1 MKLTCTD
8 KFRKGNPVLLTL
20 ENLPRTIA
28 VERVNGMPQVVM
40 VDQRRLPGELAYLRT
55 SDWRTVIDAVKT
67 LAVRGAPALG
77 VAGAAVVMLRAFEFV
92 AANEADTQAA
102 ASCQTASEDVYA
114 CLMCQRGPR
123 ATQDSEGPQN
133 GSESLVV
140 DDGET
145 TKDAFG
151 STREALAEA
160 VRAEG
165 DESVVATACAEPA
178 EPAEPAAA
186 PAARTFTCE
195 ALDAHRTFVLDERA
209 FDPELFSMA
218 LDFAGNLVKN
228 ARPTAVNLG
237 WGVDRALAVARK
249 ALEEGKGPQ
258 AVADALYQ
266 CVVDLVTEDEA
277 VNRAIGRNGANRL
290 RSLSETKGRPLRVLT
305 HCNAG
310 SLATAFYGTALG
322 VIYAAAEEG
331 LIERVYADE
340 TRPVGQGA
348 RLTSWELAQA
358 GVPVTLIC
366 DNMAAS
372 VMAQGLVDAVVV
384 GADRITANGDA
395 ANKIGT
401 LGVAVLAKHF
411 GIPFYVAAPTST
423 IDAAMATGVD
433 IPIEERDPSEVLS
446 EPIPGVAVYNPAFDV
461 TPADLITA
469 VITEVD

>member
-1 MKLTCTD
+1 MH
-8 KFRKGNPVLLTL
+8 LTL
-20 ENLPRTIA
+20 EKLPRTIT
-28 VERVNGMPQVVM
+28 VEFANGVPEVVM
-40 VDQRRLPGELAYLRT
+40 VDQRLLPDELAYLRT

-102 ASCQTASEDVYA
+102 ACCQTPSDDVYA
-114 CLMCQRGPR
+114 CLMCQRGPKG
-123 ATQDSEGPQN
+123 ALDIEEPQN
-133 GSESLVV
+133 GSESFATS
-140 DDGET
+140 DNAPADSARAAIYGAT
-145 TKDAFG
+145 A
-151 STREALAEA
+151 AEA
-160 VRAEG
+160 VAEG
-165 DESVVATACAEPA
+165 SCAGPSVPS
-178 EPAEPAAA
+178 AA
-186 PAARTFTCE
+186 PTMTAAFDPSTRTFTCD

-209 FDPELFSMA
+209 FDPGLFSMA
-218 LDFAGNLVKN
+218 LEFAGNLAKS

-237 WGVDRALAVARK
+237 WGVDRALAVAHE
-249 ALEEGKGPQ
+249 ALGEGQGPE
-258 AVADALYQ
+258 AVAEALYQ
-266 CVVDLVTEDEA
+266 ATQNLIAEDEA
-277 VNRAIGRNGANRL
+277 VNRAIGANGAAYL
-290 RSLSETKGRPLRVLT
+290 RDLAERKGAPLTVLT

-372 VMAQGLVDAVVV
+372 VMAQGLIDAVVV

-401 LGVAVLAKHF
+401 LGVAVLARHF
-411 GIPFYVAAPTST
+411 GVPFFVAAPTST
-423 IDAAMATGVD
+423 IDQSMATGAE
-433 IPIEERDPSEVLS
+433 IPIEERAAAEVLPN
-446 EPIPGVAVYNPAFDV
+446 PIPGVEVYNPSFDV
-461 TPADLITA
+461 TPAELITA
-469 VITEVD
+469 IITER